1 MSDRKTKEALQVCDK
16 AGFCGAQSDDRARN
30 DSQTAGSSSGAK
42 RKRKL
47 ADTPS
52 KYRGLYRMAWKRKS
66 RVRCT
71 NIGWKGR
78 RTMLNLNQC
87 DTRVSIN
94 ATGLSVLEYA
104 MNTRRL
110 SGKGVLCVGR

>member
-66 RVRCT
+66 RKKAIRGFC
-71 NIGWKGR
+71 
-78 RTMLNLNQC
+78 
-87 DTRVSIN
+87 
-94 ATGLSVLEYA
+94 LE
-104 MNTRRL
+104 
-110 SGKGVLCVGR
+110 CVGYMPSEVRLCTSPDCPLYEYRLEG